1 MNRDNVNYNIC
12 RLCWKWET
20 TRHTGPMYQ
29 YSTRHYAHARCGI
42 VRWGR
47 EWLDKQPDWI
57 MREFPFFLAKD
68 LMIEDYVRARVAAA
82 KVANR

>member
-1 MNRDNVNYNIC
+1 MQLSNNTC
-12 RLCWKWET
+12 RLCHKWELD
-20 TRHTGPMYQ
+20 RHTGPMYQ

-57 MREFPFFLAKD
+57 ILQFPYFLAKD
-68 LMIEDYVRARVAAA
+68 LMIEDYVRARVAKA
-82 KVANR
+82 KERANV